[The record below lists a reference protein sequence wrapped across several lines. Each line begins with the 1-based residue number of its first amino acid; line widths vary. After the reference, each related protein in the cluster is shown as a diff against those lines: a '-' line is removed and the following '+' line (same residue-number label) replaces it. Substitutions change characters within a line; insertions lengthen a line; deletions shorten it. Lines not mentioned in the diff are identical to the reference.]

1 MAAFGWVCGAE
12 DLAHCFLCAGGCS
25 TIELHI
31 SLSYAS
37 LPHKKKSL
45 NYFKLLEATVLLS
58 ASLRIL
64 ISAILPGS
72 HCSTPSESKPWKL
85 WLELDHDA
93 S

>member
-1 MAAFGWVCGAE
+1 MAAFGWVCGAG

-25 TIELHI
+25 TTELHI

-37 LPHKKKSL
+37 LPCRKKSL

-64 ISAILPGS
+64 ISAIVV